1 MCECYVSGQPPHSAH
16 TYREV
21 RLLMSVSA
29 DEARYII
36 ARQYPGQKWR
46 DKVKRMS
53 DKQCLAIY
61 FRMLSEGKLK

>member
-1 MCECYVSGQPPHSAH
+1 
-16 TYREV
+16 
-21 RLLMSVSA
+21 MSVSA

-61 FRMLSEGKLK
+61 FRILSEGKLK

>member
-1 MCECYVSGQPPHSAH
+1 MCVGGQPPHSAH